1 MISSLCTLNFKE
13 YIIPP
18 ILLLISKWDKLFSL
32 RYFLLKYIR
41 SSTKL
46 AALEMTYWRND
57 LLFCIIDLLFFQL
70 WHFQLVFI
78 WCKIQNNLQ
87 SLIIS
92 DYTGIFTS
100 RIFKLA
106 LEITFLTSTFNCVFL
121 LTFLRIWKLQR
132 NNW

>member
-1 MISSLCTLNFKE
+1 MVSSLCTLNFKE

-18 ILLLISKWDKLFSL
+18 ILLLISKWGNLFSL

-78 WCKIQNNLQ
+78 CCKIQNNLQ